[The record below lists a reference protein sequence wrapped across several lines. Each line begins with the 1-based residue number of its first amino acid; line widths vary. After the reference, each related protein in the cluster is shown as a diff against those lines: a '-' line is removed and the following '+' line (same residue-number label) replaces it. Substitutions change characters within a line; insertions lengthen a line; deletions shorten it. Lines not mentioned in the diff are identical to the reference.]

1 MKTPEL
7 TLQMAHVLQG
17 IRRANRPP
25 FRALTVPEAREAYTF
40 ASEVLELPRAPLAR
54 VEDFRMP
61 MVDGVSLP
69 ARLYSASGSKLPVV
83 LYLHG
88 GGFTIG
94 NLDTHDSL
102 CRQIALRSGAAVVAT
117 EYRLVPEYRFPMAVS
132 DRWAALRWLA
142 HEGAKRLRLDASRL
156 AVAGDSSGGTLAAVC
171 AILAEQAGMVL
182 RHQVLITPGTAPHA
196 GSNSHRQ
203 FASGYLLEAA
213 GIDWF
218 FNHYID
224 KAVRAD
230 RRFAPLNA
238 PSLEDLAPA
247 CAILAGCIRLADE
260 GLAYADRL
268 RLAGVPAQLEFHRG
282 LTHDFIK
289 MGRAIP
295 EAISAQVVIA
305 SALSE
310 AFRS

>member
-1 MKTPEL
+1 
-7 TLQMAHVLQG
+7 
-17 IRRANRPP
+17 
-25 FRALTVPEAREAYTF
+25 
-40 ASEVLELPRAPLAR
+40 
-54 VEDFRMP
+54 
-61 MVDGVSLP
+61 
-69 ARLYSASGSKLPVV
+69 
-83 LYLHG
+83 
-88 GGFTIG
+88 
-94 NLDTHDSL
+94 
-102 CRQIALRSGAAVVAT
+102 
-117 EYRLVPEYRFPMAVS
+117 MAVS
-132 DRWAALRWLA
+132 DSWAALRWLA

-247 CAILAGCIRLADE
+247 CAILAGCIPLADE